1 MTNQLII
8 NIMKKKF
15 IMFFSVA
22 MLLLA
27 TACSNQYDPEQQ
39 ISNTSDIKS
48 DISLED
54 ARQELEA
61 LLDDVYGKQS
71 TRADEHGGKTIIS
84 ASTFKEG
91 RPGNTRSASHDS
103 LTYHVFNFAN
113 NGGYAIMSGD
123 SEMPSLIALT
133 NSGSFTGTGN
143 TGNPGVD
150 FYFHGMGDFNGKNP
164 FDPTSG
170 LDSGYSI
177 KYGDW
182 TNTVYKPGGYCNVS
196 WDQWPPYN
204 YYCPIIDGKKAPTGC
219 AATAV
224 AQIMATHKYPST
236 YNGYQF
242 NWDAMTAS
250 PYANLCSAEGKENI
264 ARLME
269 QLGLSKNLNMRYTIK
284 ASEAYTED
292 VPRTL
297 RNFGYQSGGN
307 IIMYDTDKIVSE
319 LLNGFSVYVRGTATI
334 ADINNTSQKVG
345 HGWVCHGLLKRSR
358 DVKKYS
364 SSGVLLDQTVET
376 LWYPLCNWGWGGVDD
391 GYFLSSVFDTQTGAT
406 FDKNGNPKTTPGATG
421 VNFTY
426 DIKAIINIRK

>member
-1 MTNQLII
+1 
-8 NIMKKKF
+8 
-15 IMFFSVA
+15 MFFSVA

-48 DISLED
+48 DISPED

-133 NSGSFTGTGN
+133 NAGSFTGTGN

-182 TNTVYKPGGYCNVS
+182 TNTVYKPGGYCSVTWNQR
-196 WDQWPPYN
+196 WPYN
-204 YYCPIIDGKKAPTGC
+204 YYCPKIDGGTPPTGC
-219 AATAV
+219 VATAV
-224 AQIMATHKYPST
+224 AQIMAVYKFPSS
-236 YNGYQF
+236 YNGYTF
-242 NWDAMTAS
+242 NWNAMTAFS
-250 PYANLCSAEGKENI
+250 FGSQCTSIGQDNI
-264 ARLME
+264 ARLMQ
-269 QLGLSKNLNMRYTIK
+269 QLGLPNNLNMKY
-284 ASEAYTED
+284 ALEGSEAYTKD
-292 VPRTL
+292 VPRTF

-307 IIMYDTDKIVSE
+307 VINYDTDKIVSE
-319 LLNGFSVYVRGTATI
+319 LQNGYPIYVRGATTI
-334 ADINNTSQKVG
+334 VDVNNTSKKVG
-345 HGWVCHGLLKRSR
+345 HGWICHGLLKRSR
-358 DVKKYS
+358 DVKKFS

-376 LWYPLCNWGWGGVDD
+376 LWYPLCNWGWGGLDD
-391 GYFLSSVFDTQTGAT
+391 GYFLSGVFDTQVGAT
-406 FDKNGNPKTTPGATG
+406 FDKNGNTTNTSGG
-421 VNFTY
+421 NIYNFKY
-426 DIKAIINIRK
+426 DIKAVINIRK